1 METRISRMS
10 FNEDIEMYTPRK
22 SLKTFTPRRN
32 NSLPSMEM
40 NRESNIVS
48 STMDHALKNENEGE
62 QTTTDCYLTVTITV
76 TQC

>member
-10 FNEDIEMYTPRK
+10 FNEDIEMYSPRK
-22 SLKTFTPRRN
+22 SVKTFTPRRN
-32 NSLPSMEM
+32 SSLPSIEI
-40 NRESNIVS
+40 NKENKIVS
-48 STMDHALKNENEGE
+48 STRDHALQNRNEVE

>member
-40 NRESNIVS
+40 NRENNIVS

>member
-10 FNEDIEMYTPRK
+10 FNEDIEMYSPRK
-22 SLKTFTPRRN
+22 SVKTFTPRRN
-32 NSLPSMEM
+32 SSLPSIEI
-40 NRESNIVS
+40 NKENKIS
-48 STMDHALKNENEGE
+48 STRDHALQNRNEVE

>member
-10 FNEDIEMYTPRK
+10 FNEDIEMYSPRRPV
-22 SLKTFTPRRN
+22 KTFTPKRN
-32 NSLPSMEM
+32 SSLPSMEI
-40 NRESNIVS
+40 NQGNNTVRT
-48 STMDHALKNENEGE
+48 TMDHTLQNGNEGE